1 MTTPIPKRAPGRAAR
16 TTETAPAVFQDTPLR
31 HELYRTL
38 YESKLSA
45 EEIAWQLHI
54 SPSYLRRAVLTTE
67 SGVRFPADLLGAL
80 MRLCGNYRAL
90 ALIARECDHVAVPLP
105 QIRRA
110 KKQPLETVN
119 ATAANFHALV
129 CDLMEFAAH
138 PSGAAVPGIR
148 ARIRRH
154 LADMAAMDRALGTFA
169 QMDLDLTE
177 KEIA

>member
-16 TTETAPAVFQDTPLR
+16 ATNIPPAVYQDTPLR

-38 YESKLSA
+38 CESKLSA

-67 SGVRFPADLLGAL
+67 SGVRFPADLLSTL
-80 MRLCGNYRAL
+80 MQLCGDYRAL

-105 QIRRA
+105 RIRRA
-110 KKQPLETVN
+110 KKQPAEAVN
-119 ATAANFHALV
+119 AIAANFHALV
-129 CDLMEFAAH
+129 GDLMAFAA
-138 PSGAAVPGIR
+138 AADSTAVAGIR

-154 LADMAAMDRALGTFA
+154 LADMAAIDRSLSTFE
-169 QMDLDLTE
+169 QMDLDLE